1 MFCPPVRAEQELW
14 QVDDVTSPLSSFNP
28 VAIEYCY
35 TQSITQLLEMALS
48 ALEMPVHS
56 LTV

>member
-1 MFCPPVRAEQELW
+1 MFCPPVRAEQQLR
-14 QVDDVTSPLSSFNP
+14 QVDDITSSLSSFHP

-48 ALEMPVHS
+48 ALEMTVHL